1 LFFLGDMGV
10 TMLITR
16 RIAAGSSVN
25 STLSSAIFLRVGLSI
40 LSVSAV
46 MIAGGP
52 EVVPIVN
59 SI

>member
-1 LFFLGDMGV
+1 MGV
-10 TMLITR
+10 TMLVTR

-52 EVVPIVN
+52 EVVPSVN
-59 SI
+59 SF